1 MGTVEERIV
10 IDFGQAVGAL
20 RTVAAESTKTAA
32 AVGSVGTSSKA
43 ASAGAINLGN
53 QLADVAAQ
61 MSTGANPFTIA
72 VQQGPQAAAALAQM
86 GSAGVAAGAAL
97 AALSAVVVAGGA
109 AWRIYGADAR
119 IAEQVATNLAAAHA
133 ELKPLLDSTRWAMID
148 LAEKTGQISPLMADL
163 ERNSLRALT
172 AWGNATD
179 ETRAKLAALKREQ
192 SSVTTQIID
201 AGQAFYDMID
211 PTGLLSEG
219 YQRLWGGSRELQ
231 IEIDAQTAAV
241 DQSIVS
247 LRENRKV
254 TEDAIIA
261 DEAAKRA
268 KEAHTATV
276 KSHAEALRLEVQQQ
290 RFLADLAGM
299 AAASWTEDGRAA
311 DALGAKIRDITE
323 RAQELKLP
331 FSEAA
336 DAIARLTKEM
346 QANASVRFA
355 EEFGKY
361 RYAPTP
367 TSAVP
372 GTFGGYMDAY
382 GPRPTARDAEM
393 TAFANAQADLT
404 LAFSRGAIGAETYAE
419 KMKEVTAAHDAAV
432 ASQSA
437 AAAGQGISTVMGG
450 ANSIMGSL
458 ASMGGPIGWI
468 AMIAQLVKSI
478 GDGLL
483 DGIHEWAMSLMDT
496 VGRLPTILTDAVVR
510 SIQEGIPALFN
521 MIPDFLEA
529 LGQAIPQ
536 LVEVLMTELA
546 TSIPRIVELLTQ
558 TLPAAFANML
568 RALFDWETW
577 YNVGVQIVK
586 GFASAMA
593 GTNPT
598 AKKGHGWWNPF
609 GGLMNIGEMIAGSH
623 DTGAYSIGR
632 PGLYMLHGGERVL
645 TSGQATSARNRGQ
658 GGGVTIQIGSVM
670 GGRAGVREL
679 VDLIRRESG
688 PMGSRVSLGV

>member
-32 AVGSVGTSSKA
+32 AVEKVGTSAGA
-43 ASAGAINLGN
+43 ARAGAISFGN
-53 QLADVAAQ
+53 QLADVAVQ

-86 GSAGVAAGAAL
+86 GSAGVAAGAGL

-109 AWRIYGADAR
+109 AWRIYSADAR

-133 ELKPLLDSTRWAMID
+133 ELKPLVDSTRWAMID

-201 AGQAFYDMID
+201 AGQAFYDAID

-268 KEAHTATV
+268 KEAHTEAARAQKDAV
-276 KSHAEALRLEVQQQ
+276 DALKKAQDELWNSIKRENEERKVAVALANAEA
-290 RFLADLAGM
+290 A
-299 AAASWTEDGRAA
+299 
-311 DALGAKIRDITE
+311 
-323 RAQELKLP
+323 
-331 FSEAA
+331 
-336 DAIARLTKEM
+336 
-346 QANASVRFA
+346 
-355 EEFGKY
+355 
-361 RYAPTP
+361 
-367 TSAVP
+367 
-372 GTFGGYMDAY
+372 
-382 GPRPTARDAEM
+382 
-393 TAFANAQADLT
+393 
-404 LAFSRGAIGAETYAE
+404 LAFSRGTTSEAAMQRVGTAGRMAELQALDATVASDRE
-419 KMKEVTAAHDAAV
+419 RQIAAMTSLATTISLQDAATRENTTAV
-432 ASQSA
+432 QSA
-437 AAAGQGISTVMGG
+437 TDQRLAAATSAVGAFNSGPSGFMSAMGPWG
-450 ANSIMGSL
+450 AF
-458 ASMGGPIGWI
+458 I
-468 AMIAQLVKSI
+468 A
-478 GDGLL
+478 GLINMVSNL
-483 DGIHEWAMSLMDT
+483 DDTLEQFESWHERAM
-496 VGRLPTILTDAVVR
+496 
-510 SIQEGIPALFN
+510 EGIANLPVIFADKL
-521 MIPDFLEA
+521 PDM
-529 LGQAIPQ
+529 
-536 LVEVLMTELA
+536 VERGTE
-546 TSIPRIVELLTQ
+546 
-558 TLPAAFANML
+558 AAFAMIPKLLTNIIENSGL
-568 RALFDWETW
+568 WESGGGKLAEAFIKGIANAGKSMFTGGD
-577 YNVGVQIVK
+577 NKVSGGDVANFLLGGIPNLVK
-586 GFASAMA
+586 GQ
-593 GTNPT
+593 
-598 AKKGHGWWNPF
+598 
-609 GGLMNIGEMIAGSH
+609 H
-623 DTGAYSIGR
+623 DTGAWNVQSR
-632 PGLYMLHGGERVL
+632 GLYMLHGGERVL

-688 PMGSRVSLGV
+688 PLGSRVSLGV